1 MGDKGPET
9 DKQALAKDMGASGK
23 IHVGNKRRSIYSK
36 PKMI

>member
-1 MGDKGPET
+1 MGVKGPET

-23 IHVGNKRRSIYSK
+23 IHVGSKNRSIYIK